1 MDKDLSFFKDLD
13 NLQLGLLIDI
23 FKDKGSLTEF
33 ISVSDEYKKYGK
45 DYKKYPEKIVEELL
59 SFGSNTFWKN
69 KAYKEILCNV
79 CTKSKVKYKYNG
91 NFPVRQIEQKLLR
104 TVFEKIWQEMP
115 LKDKNIIIE
124 KIKNEE
130 YNTNND
136 FYAMELTVDNFIEQA
151 FSCDRRE
158 CLLAIVQIVFTG
170 ILEKEASD
178 DTKKIVAA
186 MLTAGTVQYGKKNT
200 MKYFTGYLAGR
211 MIALG
216 SIVGSLMAVW
226 CVYKL
231 TGPAYRVVIPC
242 TILIAAYRLEW
253 ELNGGKKM
261 DWSAIPEDIEER
273 NREAVIRELGKE
285 ASKKAIFIK
294 TLEAIDNELLEIF
307 RNNIISAYENEYTEA
322 EVGHK
327 VEQEL
332 KKLHIFGEDMVCERR
347 EEIIKR
353 LVKKLKKS

>member
-1 MDKDLSFFKDLD
+1 MDNDLRFFKDLD
-13 NLQLGLLIDI
+13 NVQLGLLVDI
-23 FKDKGSLTEF
+23 FNKKGSLTEL

-45 DYKKYPEKIVEELL
+45 DYKKYPERIVEELL

-69 KAYKEILCNV
+69 KAYKEILCIV
-79 CTKSKVKYKYNG
+79 CEKIGVEYNG
-91 NFPVRQIEQKLLR
+91 KFPVRQIEQKLLR
-104 TVFEKIWQEMP
+104 TVFEKTWQEMP
-115 LKDKNIIIE
+115 SEDKNIIIE

-158 CLLAIVQIVFTG
+158 CLLAIVQIIFTG

-178 DTKKIVAA
+178 DTKKIVAEV
-186 MLTAGTVQYGKKNT
+186 LTAVAVQYGKKNT
-200 MKYFTGYLAGR
+200 MKYCTGYLAGR

-226 CVYKL
+226 SVYEL

-273 NREAVIRELGKE
+273 NREAVIRDLGKE

-307 RNNIISAYENEYTEA
+307 RKNIISAYENEYTEA
-322 EVGHK
+322 EVEHRI
-327 VEQEL
+327 EQEL
-332 KKLHIFGEDMVCERR
+332 KKLHIFGEDRVCERR
-347 EEIIKR
+347 KEIIER
-353 LVKKLKKS
+353 LVKKLKKFN